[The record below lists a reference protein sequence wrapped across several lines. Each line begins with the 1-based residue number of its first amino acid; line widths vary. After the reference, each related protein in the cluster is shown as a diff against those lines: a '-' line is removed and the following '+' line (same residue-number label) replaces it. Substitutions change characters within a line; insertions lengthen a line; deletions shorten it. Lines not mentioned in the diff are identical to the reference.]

1 MVTSR
6 AIANL
11 FDTASLAPHFVGF
24 DSLFDRLNSHY
35 QLHTTTNF
43 PPYNIRK
50 LEENK
55 WQVEVALAGYDRKD
69 IEVKTIEGNLVVE
82 TVERDRESTE
92 RVDNENSKEDSLLVH
107 RGISQRKFSRTWSM
121 ADDAVVNRAKMVD
134 GMLYVEI
141 ERVVPDEKKPKLI
154 KIS

>member
-6 AIANL
+6 ALANL
-11 FDTASLAPHFVGF
+11 FDTATLAPHFVGF
-24 DSLFDRLNSHY
+24 DSLFDRLNEHY

-55 WQVEVALAGYDRKD
+55 WQVEVALAGYDKKD
-69 IEVKTIEGNLVVE
+69 IEVKTIEGKLVV
-82 TVERDRESTE
+82 ST
-92 RVDNENSKEDSLLVH
+92 VDNEKTTEDPELVH

-141 ERVVPDEKKPKLI
+141 ERIVPEEMKPKHI

>member
-11 FDTASLAPHFVGF
+11 FDRQTLAPHFVGF
-24 DSLFDRLNSHY
+24 DSLFDRLNEHY
-35 QLHTTTNF
+35 SLHTTTNF

-55 WQVEVALAGYDRKD
+55 WQVEVALAGYDKKD
-69 IEVKTIEGNLVVE
+69 IEVKTIEGSLVVA
-82 TVERDRESTE
+82 T
-92 RVDNENSKEDSLLVH
+92 VDNEKDTEDSELVH

-121 ADDAVVNRAKMVD
+121 ADDAVVNEAKMED
-134 GMLYVEI
+134 GMLYIKI

>member
-24 DSLFDRLNSHY
+24 DSLFDRLKEHY
-35 QLHTTTNF
+35 SLHTTTNF

-55 WQVEVALAGYDRKD
+55 WQVEVALAGYDRSD

-82 TVERDRESTE
+82 TVDREKDS
-92 RVDNENSKEDSLLVH
+92 EDSELVH

-121 ADDAVVNRAKMVD
+121 ADDAVVNRAKMEQ

>member
-6 AIANL
+6 ALANL
-11 FDTASLAPHFVGF
+11 FDRQTLAPHFVGF
-24 DSLFDRLNSHY
+24 DSLFDRLNEHY
-35 QLHTTTNF
+35 QLHTPTNF

-69 IEVKTIEGNLVVE
+69 IVVKTIEGNLVVE
-82 TVERDRESTE
+82 TAE
-92 RVDNENSKEDSLLVH
+92 NENTTEDPELVH

-121 ADDAVVNRAKMVD
+121 ADDAVVNRAKMEQ

-154 KIS
+154 KIG

>member
-6 AIANL
+6 ALANL
-11 FDTASLAPHFVGF
+11 FDTAALAPHFVGY
-24 DSLFDRLNSHY
+24 DSLFDRLNDHY

-55 WQVEVALAGYDRKD
+55 WQVEVALAGYDKKD
-69 IEVKTIEGNLVVE
+69 IEVKTIEGQLVVA
-82 TVERDRESTE
+82 TVDKEKNT
-92 RVDNENSKEDSLLVH
+92 EDSELVH

-121 ADDAVVNRAKMVD
+121 ADDAVVNRAKMED

>member
-11 FDTASLAPHFVGF
+11 FDTATMAPHFVGF
-24 DSLFDRLNSHY
+24 DSLFDRLNEHY

-55 WQVEVALAGYDRKD
+55 WQVEVALAGYDKKD
-69 IEVKTIEGNLVVE
+69 IEVKTIEDNLIVT
-82 TVERDRESTE
+82 TVENEKTTE
-92 RVDNENSKEDSLLVH
+92 DPELVH

>member
-6 AIANL
+6 ALANL

-141 ERVVPDEKKPKLI
+141 ERLVPEEKKPKLI

>member
-11 FDTASLAPHFVGF
+11 FDTATLAPHFVGF
-24 DSLFDRLNSHY
+24 DSLFDRLNEHY
-35 QLHTTTNF
+35 SLHQTTNF

-55 WQVEVALAGYDRKD
+55 WQVEVALAGYDKKD
-69 IEVKTIEGNLVVE
+69 IEVKTIEGKLVVE
-82 TVERDRESTE
+82 TV
-92 RVDNENSKEDSLLVH
+92 DNEKSKEDSELVH

>member
-11 FDTASLAPHFVGF
+11 FDRQTLAPHFVGF
-24 DSLFDRLNSHY
+24 DSLFDRLNEHY
-35 QLHTTTNF
+35 SLHTTTNF

-82 TVERDRESTE
+82 TV
-92 RVDNENSKEDSLLVH
+92 DNEKTTEDPELVH

-121 ADDAVVNRAKMVD
+121 ADDAVVNRAKMID

>member
-11 FDTASLAPHFVGF
+11 FDRQTLAPHFVGF
-24 DSLFDRLNSHY
+24 DSLFDRLNEHY
-35 QLHTTTNF
+35 QLHTPTNF

>member
-6 AIANL
+6 ALANL
-11 FDTASLAPHFVGF
+11 FDTATLAPHFVGF

>member
-6 AIANL
+6 ALANL
-11 FDTASLAPHFVGF
+11 FDRQTLAPHFVGF
-24 DSLFDRLNSHY
+24 DSLFDRLNEHY
-35 QLHTTTNF
+35 QLHTPTNF

-69 IEVKTIEGNLVVE
+69 IVVKTIEGNLVVE
-82 TVERDRESTE
+82 TAE
-92 RVDNENSKEDSLLVH
+92 NENTTEDLELVH

-121 ADDAVVNRAKMVD
+121 ADDAVVNEAKMVD
-134 GMLYVEI
+134 GMLYVKI
-141 ERVVPDEKKPKLI
+141 ERVVPEEKKPKLI

>member
-6 AIANL
+6 ALANL

-82 TVERDRESTE
+82 TV
-92 RVDNENSKEDSLLVH
+92 DNENSKEDSLLVH